1 MYRLLIA
8 DDEALEREGLEL
20 MITRA
25 MPDSFEIIHAPNGR
39 LAIELAE
46 EHRPDIVMMDVKM
59 PGIQGLEALQD
70 IQALHSRVK
79 MVLVTAY
86 DHFAYAKQAIALGVR
101 DYIVKPAKKEQI
113 IGILQR
119 LVQELEQERS
129 KRNTELALRDTVSR
143 LMPLVENE
151 LAMMLMNDQIQEW
164 NVQQLTELAQFRL
177 QMGYALVIDA
187 AAPGTDEACEGGSRR
202 LRLETV
208 YNAVRHELTGR
219 LSCIVSPMI
228 DERMTI
234 FVRLQDGTQYAKEDV
249 LALGEEL
256 VLMLRQA
263 AESMVH
269 IGIGRLKLGIDKLR
283 ESYVEAVCAA
293 AYARDAAS
301 AAAVHF
307 DQVPVR
313 AGSYSRPER
322 LEATRSGANT
332 GAHTEEALQAA
343 IHQVQAGRAREGH
356 AVIEQARAI
365 IHERFHL
372 PLAME
377 EVAGMVHLSPYYF
390 SKLFKQ
396 QAGATFTDYITQLRI
411 SRACQYIEQNKLSL
425 KEICYQVGYRDPNYF
440 SRVFKKVTGAAPTDY
455 RSRHSGD

>member
-20 MITRA
+20 IITRA
-25 MPDSFEIIHAPNGR
+25 MPGIFEVLHAPNGR
-39 LAIELAE
+39 RAIELAE
-46 EHRPDIVMMDVKM
+46 RHRPDIVMMDVKM

-70 IQALHSRVK
+70 IQAIHSRVK

-86 DHFAYAKQAIALGVR
+86 DHFAYAKQAIALGVK

-129 KRNTELALRDTVSR
+129 KRDSELALRDTVSR

-151 LAMMLMNDQIQEW
+151 LAMMLMDDRIQDW
-164 NVQQLTELAQFRL
+164 NVQQMAELAQFPL
-177 QMGYALVIDA
+177 QVGYALVVA
-187 AAPGTDEACEGGSRR
+187 VAAPGTDEASGAESRR
-202 LRLETV
+202 LRLEKAYT
-208 YNAVRHELTGR
+208 AVRQELAGR
-219 LSCIVSPMI
+219 LSCIVSPI
-228 DERMTI
+228 IGEQMTA
-234 FVRLQDGTQYAKEDV
+234 FVRLKDGTQYAKEDV
-249 LALGEEL
+249 LAMGQEL
-256 VLMLRQA
+256 VPVLRQA
-263 AESMVH
+263 MEGTVH

-283 ESYVEAVCAA
+283 QSYVEAACAA
-293 AYARDAAS
+293 AYARDEAS
-301 AAAVHF
+301 VPVVHF

-313 AGSYSRPER
+313 SGAFSRPAQLQAIR
-322 LEATRSGANT
+322 HGT
-332 GAHTEEALQAA
+332 GTEETLQAA
-343 IHQVQAGRAREGH
+343 IHQVQASRERETH
-356 AVIEQARAI
+356 AVIERARAI

-411 SRACQYIEQNKLSL
+411 ARACQYIEQNKLSL

-440 SRVFKKVTGAAPTDY
+440 SRVFKKVTGIAPTEY
-455 RSRHSGD
+455 RSRHRGD

>member
-20 MITRA
+20 IITRA
-25 MPDSFEIIHAPNGR
+25 MPDSFDIIHAPNGR
-39 LAIELAE
+39 RAIELAE

-101 DYIVKPAKKEQI
+101 EYIVKPAKKEQI

-129 KRNTELALRDTVSR
+129 KRDTELALRDTVSR

-151 LAMMLMNDQIQEW
+151 LAMMLMNDQVRDW
-164 NVQQLTELAQFRL
+164 NVQQLIELAQFPL
-177 QMGYALVIDA
+177 QMGYALVIVA
-187 AAPGTDEACEGGSRR
+187 SAPGTDEACEDGSWR
-202 LRLETV
+202 LRLEKV
-208 YNAVRHELTGR
+208 YNTVRHELADR

-228 DERMTI
+228 DEQMTV
-234 FVRLQDGTQYAKEDV
+234 FVRLKDGTQYAKEDV

-256 VLMLRQA
+256 VPMLRQA
-263 AESMVH
+263 AEGTVH
-269 IGIGRLKLGIDKLR
+269 IGIGRLKFGIDKLR
-283 ESYVEAVCAA
+283 ESYVEAACAA
-293 AYARDAAS
+293 AYARGAAS

-307 DQVPVR
+307 EQVPVR

-322 LEATRSGANT
+322 LEATRSGA
-332 GAHTEEALQAA
+332 HTEEALHAA
-343 IHQVQAGRAREGH
+343 IHLVQASRDREAH

-411 SRACQYIEQNKLSL
+411 SQACQYIEENKLSL
-425 KEICYQVGYRDPNYF
+425 KEICYRVGYRDPNYF
-440 SRVFKKVTGAAPTDY
+440 SRVFKKVTGAAPSEY
-455 RSRHSGD
+455 RSRHWGD

>member
-20 MITRA
+20 IITRA
-25 MPDSFEIIHAPNGR
+25 MPDRFEMIHAPNGR
-39 LAIELAE
+39 RAIELAE
-46 EHRPDIVMMDVKM
+46 RHRPDIVMMDVKM
-59 PGIQGLEALQD
+59 PGIQGLEALQE
-70 IQALHSRVK
+70 IQAIHSRVK

-86 DHFAYAKQAIALGVR
+86 DHFAYAKQAIALGVK

-129 KRNTELALRDTVSR
+129 KRDTELALRDTVSR

-151 LAMMLMNDQIQEW
+151 LAMMLMNDRVQDW
-164 NVQQLTELAQFRL
+164 NVQQLAELAQFPL
-177 QMGYALVIDA
+177 QMGYALVVA
-187 AAPGTDEACEGGSRR
+187 VAAPDTDEACEGGSRR
-202 LRLETV
+202 LRLEKV
-208 YNAVRHELTGR
+208 YNAVRHELAGR
-219 LSCIVSPMI
+219 LSCIVSPI
-228 DERMTI
+228 IGEQMTV
-234 FVRLQDGTQYAKEDV
+234 FVPLKDGTQYANEDV
-249 LALGEEL
+249 LAMGEEL
-256 VLMLRQA
+256 VALLRQA
-263 AESMVH
+263 AEAPVH

-283 ESYVEAVCAA
+283 ESYAEAACAA
-293 AYARDAAS
+293 AYARNGAS
-301 AAAVHF
+301 AAVVHF

-313 AGSYSRPER
+313 AGSYSRPAQ
-322 LEATRSGANT
+322 LHAVRSGT
-332 GAHTEEALQAA
+332 HTEEALHAA
-343 IHQVQAGRAREGH
+343 IHQVKASRDREAH
-356 AVIEQARAI
+356 AVIEEARAI

-372 PLAME
+372 PLTME

-411 SRACQYIEQNKLSL
+411 TRACQYIEQDKLSL

-440 SRVFKKVTGAAPTDY
+440 SRVFKKVTGVAPTEY

>member
-86 DHFAYAKQAIALGVR
+86 DHFAYAKQAIALGVK

-151 LAMMLMNDQIQEW
+151 LAMMLMHNQVQDW
-164 NVQQLTELAQFRL
+164 NVQQLTELAQFPL

-202 LRLETV
+202 LRLEAV
-208 YNAVRHELTGR
+208 YNAVRHELAER

-228 DERMTI
+228 DEQMTV
-234 FVRLQDGTQYAKEDV
+234 FVRLQDGSQYAKEKV

-256 VLMLRQA
+256 VPMLRQA
-263 AESMVH
+263 AEGMVH

-283 ESYVEAVCAA
+283 ESYVEAACAA
-293 AYARDAAS
+293 AYARGAAS

-313 AGSYSRPER
+313 AGSYSRTEP
-322 LEATRSGANT
+322 LEATRCGAHT
-332 GAHTEEALQAA
+332 GAHTEEALHAA
-343 IHQVQAGRAREGH
+343 IHHVQASRDREAH

-377 EVAGMVHLSPYYF
+377 EVAGVVHLSPYYF

-396 QAGATFTDYITQLRI
+396 QAGVTFTDYITQLRI
-411 SRACQYIEQNKLSL
+411 SRACQYIEENKLSL

-440 SRVFKKVTGAAPTDY
+440 SRVFKKVTGAAPTEY

>member
-20 MITRA
+20 IITRA
-25 MPDSFEIIHAPNGR
+25 MPDRFEMIHAPNGR
-39 LAIELAE
+39 RAIELAE
-46 EHRPDIVMMDVKM
+46 RHRPDIVMMDVKM

-70 IQALHSRVK
+70 IQAIHSRVK

-86 DHFAYAKQAIALGVR
+86 DHFAYAKQAIALGVK

-129 KRNTELALRDTVSR
+129 KRDTELALRDTVSR

-151 LAMMLMNDQIQEW
+151 LAMMLMNDRVQDW
-164 NVQQLTELAQFRL
+164 NVQQLAELAQFPL
-177 QMGYALVIDA
+177 QMGYALVVA
-187 AAPGTDEACEGGSRR
+187 VAAPDTDEACEGGSRR
-202 LRLETV
+202 LRLEKV
-208 YNAVRHELTGR
+208 YNAVRHELAGR
-219 LSCIVSPMI
+219 LSCIVSPI
-228 DERMTI
+228 IGEQMTV
-234 FVRLQDGTQYAKEDV
+234 FVRLKDGTQYANEDI
-249 LALGEEL
+249 LTMGEEL
-256 VLMLRQA
+256 VALLRQA
-263 AESMVH
+263 AEAAVH

-283 ESYVEAVCAA
+283 ESYVEAACAA
-293 AYARDAAS
+293 AYARNAAS
-301 AAAVHF
+301 AEVVHF
-307 DQVPVR
+307 EQVPVR
-313 AGSYSRPER
+313 AGSYSRPAQ
-322 LEATRSGANT
+322 LHAVRSGT
-332 GAHTEEALQAA
+332 DTEEALHAA
-343 IHQVQAGRAREGH
+343 IHQVQASRDREAH
-356 AVIEQARAI
+356 AVIEEARAI

-396 QAGATFTDYITQLRI
+396 QAGATFTDYITKLRI
-411 SRACQYIEQNKLSL
+411 TRACQYIEQDKLSL

-440 SRVFKKVTGAAPTDY
+440 SRVFKKVTGVAPTEY

>member
-25 MPDSFEIIHAPNGR
+25 MPDSFEIIHAANGR
-39 LAIELAE
+39 RAIELAE

-129 KRNTELALRDTVSR
+129 KRTTELALRDTVSR

-151 LAMMLMNDQIQEW
+151 LAMMLMHDQVQDW
-164 NVQQLTELAQFRL
+164 NVQQLIELAQFPL

-208 YNAVRHELTGR
+208 YNAVRHELAGR

-256 VLMLRQA
+256 VPMLRQA
-263 AESMVH
+263 AEGMVH

-283 ESYVEAVCAA
+283 ESYAEAACAA
-293 AYARDAAS
+293 AYARDTAS

-313 AGSYSRPER
+313 AGSYSRPEQ
-322 LEATRSGANT
+322 LQAIRSGAF
-332 GAHTEEALQAA
+332 AKEALHAA
-343 IHQVQAGRAREGH
+343 IHQVQAGRDREAH

-365 IHERFHL
+365 IHERFQL

-396 QAGATFTDYITQLRI
+396 ETGATFTDYITQLRI
-411 SRACQYIEQNKLSL
+411 SRACQYIEENKLSL

-440 SRVFKKVTGAAPTDY
+440 SRVFKKVTGAAPTEY
-455 RSRHSGD
+455 RSRHSGA

>member
-20 MITRA
+20 IITRA
-25 MPDSFEIIHAPNGR
+25 MPDRFEMIHAPNGR
-39 LAIELAE
+39 RAIELAE
-46 EHRPDIVMMDVKM
+46 RHRPDIVMMDVKM

-70 IQALHSRVK
+70 IQAIHSRVK

-86 DHFAYAKQAIALGVR
+86 DHFAYAKQAIALGVK

-129 KRNTELALRDTVSR
+129 KRDTELALRDTVSR

-151 LAMMLMNDQIQEW
+151 LAMMLMNDRVQDW
-164 NVQQLTELAQFRL
+164 NVQQLAELAQFPL
-177 QMGYALVIDA
+177 QMGYALVVA
-187 AAPGTDEACEGGSRR
+187 VAAPDTDEAGEGGSRR
-202 LRLETV
+202 LRLEKV
-208 YNAVRHELTGR
+208 YNAVRYELAGR
-219 LSCIVSPMI
+219 LSCIVSPI
-228 DERMTI
+228 IGEQMTV
-234 FVRLQDGTQYAKEDV
+234 FVRLKDGTQYANEDI
-249 LALGEEL
+249 LTMGEEL
-256 VLMLRQA
+256 VALLRQA
-263 AESMVH
+263 AEAAVH

-283 ESYVEAVCAA
+283 ESYVEAACAA
-293 AYARDAAS
+293 AYARNAAS
-301 AAAVHF
+301 AAVVHF
-307 DQVPVR
+307 EQVPVR
-313 AGSYSRPER
+313 AGSYSRPAQ
-322 LEATRSGANT
+322 LHAVRSGT
-332 GAHTEEALQAA
+332 DTEEALHAA
-343 IHQVQAGRAREGH
+343 IHQVQASRDREAH
-356 AVIEQARAI
+356 AVIEEARAI

-396 QAGATFTDYITQLRI
+396 QAGATFTDYITKLRI
-411 SRACQYIEQNKLSL
+411 TRACQYIEQDKLSL

-440 SRVFKKVTGAAPTDY
+440 SRVFKKVTGVAPTEY

>member
-20 MITRA
+20 IIARA
-25 MPDSFEIIHAPNGR
+25 MPDRFEMIHAPNGR
-39 LAIELAE
+39 RAIELAE
-46 EHRPDIVMMDVKM
+46 RHRPDIVMMDVKM

-70 IQALHSRVK
+70 IQAIHSRVK

-86 DHFAYAKQAIALGVR
+86 DHFAYAKQAIALGVK
-101 DYIVKPAKKEQI
+101 DYIVKPAKKEHI

-119 LVQELEQERS
+119 LLQELERERS
-129 KRNTELALRDTVSR
+129 KRDTELALRDTVSR

-151 LAMMLMNDQIQEW
+151 LAMMLMNDRIQDW
-164 NVQQLTELAQFRL
+164 NVQQLAELAQFPL
-177 QMGYALVIDA
+177 QMGYALVVA
-187 AAPGTDEACEGGSRR
+187 VAAPDTDDACEGGSRR
-202 LRLETV
+202 LRLEKV
-208 YNAVRHELTGR
+208 YNAVRHELAGR
-219 LSCIVSPMI
+219 LSCIVSPII
-228 DERMTI
+228 DEQMTV
-234 FVRLQDGTQYAKEDV
+234 FVRLKDGTQYANEDV
-249 LALGEEL
+249 LAMGEEL
-256 VLMLRQA
+256 VALLRQA
-263 AESMVH
+263 AEAAVH

-283 ESYVEAVCAA
+283 ESYAEAACAA
-293 AYARDAAS
+293 AYARNAAS
-301 AAAVHF
+301 AAVVHF
-307 DQVPVR
+307 EQVPVR
-313 AGSYSRPER
+313 AGSYSRPAQ
-322 LEATRSGANT
+322 LHAVRSGT
-332 GAHTEEALQAA
+332 HTEEALHAA
-343 IHQVQAGRAREGH
+343 IHQVQARRDREAH
-356 AVIEQARAI
+356 AVIEEAQAI

-411 SRACQYIEQNKLSL
+411 TRACQYIEQNKLSL

-440 SRVFKKVTGAAPTDY
+440 SRVFKKVTGVAPTEY